1 MCLFSVSYHG
11 QYEVRLLDKMIIRKV
26 IVHRKCAV
34 FLLIQVWWG
43 SYFVYGW
50 NVRCTFT
57 FLPISIWIALS
68 FPRIVGVTDGVI
80 AVWEKDFFSNISL
93 THYSPVLLFYI
104 PWKHQ
109 KTFRWMLP
117 SCRNQL
123 REQKSVNLLN
133 VIQDVS
139 YVVLR
144 KCQYE
149 PEKTPYLDTFQAV

>member
-1 MCLFSVSYHG
+1 MCGFFVNSGV
-11 QYEVRLLDKMIIRKV
+11 VRELLCVWVECEMYF
-26 IVHRKCAV
+26 HV
-34 FLLIQVWWG
+34 FTYKHLNSPV
-43 SYFVYGW
+43 
-50 NVRCTFT
+50 
-57 FLPISIWIALS
+57 

-123 REQKSVNLLN
+123 REQKRINLLN
-133 VIQDVS
+133 VIQDMS

-144 KCQYE
+144 KCQYRPGE
-149 PEKTPYLDTFQAV
+149 TPYLDTFQAV